1 VEAVLADDIISREDA
16 LAQGL
21 RFYFTG
27 TPCKHGHLSPRYVSS
42 KNCAACL
49 DARYRSDRQGWID
62 RVRVWQ
68 IENKEHRSAYEKAYW
83 AQRPEAVKAIR
94 KRHYEAYR
102 QQESE
107 RNRIYKSI
115 NRAKIAAT
123 DRKWRSANPEKR
135 HVYACNR
142 RARFRLAEGRHT
154 AEDIVR
160 IYQAQAGKC
169 AYCKI
174 RLGRKYHVDHIVALT
189 KGGSNWPRNIQLLCG
204 PCNIRKRDHDPLDY
218 ARSRGLLL

>member
-1 VEAVLADDIISREDA
+1 MIRRRLTTLLSVLVFAGACDTPAARREAQLELA
-16 LAQGL
+16 
-21 RFYFTG
+21 
-27 TPCKHGHLSPRYVSS
+27 
-42 KNCAACL
+42 
-49 DARYRSDRQGWID
+49 
-62 RVRVWQ
+62 
-68 IENKEHRSAYEKAYW
+68 SAIRASEQLTSEFADS
-83 AQRPEAVKAIR
+83 AVKAIR